1 MAWVYL
7 VVAGFLEIG
16 WAYYMKRSEGF
27 TLLTPSVITLAL
39 MIASFALLAIAMKSL
54 PLGTAYTIWTGIGA
68 AGAFFVGIA
77 VLGEAAT
84 PMRLLAAAFIVTGL
98 AMMKLSSSH

>member
-7 VVAGFLEIG
+7 VVAGFLEVG

-27 TLLTPSVITLAL
+27 TLLTPSVITLVL
-39 MIASFALLAIAMKSL
+39 MIASFALLAVAMRSL

-68 AGAFFVGIA
+68 IGAFLVGIA

-84 PMRLLAAAFIVTGL
+84 PMRLLAAGFIV
-98 AMMKLSSSH
+98 

>member
-7 VVAGFLEIG
+7 VVAGFLEVG

-27 TLLTPSVITLAL
+27 TLLAPSAITLTL
-39 MIASFALLAIAMKSL
+39 MIASFALLAVAMKSL

-68 AGAFFVGIA
+68 AGAFLVGIV

-84 PMRLLAAAFIVTGL
+84 PMRLLAAAFIVIGL